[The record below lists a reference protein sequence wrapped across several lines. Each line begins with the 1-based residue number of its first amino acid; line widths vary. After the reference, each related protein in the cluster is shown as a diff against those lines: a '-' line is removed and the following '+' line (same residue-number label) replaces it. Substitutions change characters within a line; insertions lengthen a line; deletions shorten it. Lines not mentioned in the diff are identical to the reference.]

1 MSIKYKKE
9 LIGVRA
15 NEEFLSALDD
25 LCEKL
30 GQKRSTVVRYALR
43 KFISEHVNNSIN
55 IKTAYSEML

>member
-1 MSIKYKKE
+1 MTIKYKKE

-15 NEEFLSALDD
+15 NEEFLFALDD

-43 KFISEHVNNSIN
+43 KFIAEHIDNNIN
-55 IKTAYSEML
+55 LKTAYSEML